1 VVRRFYAVEVAYEG
15 GRFRGFQRQPG
26 LPTVQAALED
36 ALAVAGVHAPLA
48 VAART
53 DAGVHALAQV
63 VSFATRTDLEPV
75 ALRTA
80 LNAALPEGIVAL
92 AVRRAA
98 GAFHARNDALSR
110 TYVYL
115 VGAPAPAGLEACAW
129 SLPDERGFP
138 ELREPRIDVAVLRA
152 CLEGAVGTHDFRS
165 FARPGEQRGTVRT
178 VMRVDVL
185 SAEWAPLHAIVIEG
199 RGFLR
204 AMVRNLVGTAVAAS
218 VGRAPPDAI
227 RALLAAG
234 EPPPQPRVPL
244 PGPASRG
251 EGGPGTGA
259 GRRSSGDRRY
269 RGVRAPGWGLTLA
282 RVTYPPGRLE
292 EAEAEAR

>member
-1 VVRRFYAVEVAYEG
+1 MVNLARVVRRFYAVEVAYEG

-36 ALAVAGVHAPLA
+36 ALATAGVRAPLA

-63 VSFATRTDLEPV
+63 VSFATRADLDPE
-75 ALRTA
+75 ALRRD

-98 GAFHARNDALSR
+98 GTFHARNDALSR

-115 VGAPAPAGLEACAW
+115 VGAPAPPGLEAYAW
-129 SLPDERGFP
+129 SLPDARAFP
-138 ELREPRIDVAVLRA
+138 ELASPRIDPGVLRA
-152 CLEGAVGTHDFRS
+152 CLAGAVGTHDFRS

-178 VMRVDVL
+178 VTRVDVV
-185 SAEWAPLHAIVIEG
+185 SAGWAPLHALVVEG

-218 VGRAPPDAI
+218 VGRAPPDAVT
-227 RALLAAG
+227 ALLAAG
-234 EPPPQPRVPL
+234 TPPPEPR
-244 PGPASRG
+244 S
-251 EGGPGTGA
+251 A
-259 GRRSSGDRRY
+259 GRWSSGGKRY
-269 RGVRAPGWGLTLA
+269 RGVRAPGWGLTLV
-282 RVTYPPGRLE
+282 RVAYPPGRLE
-292 EAEAEAR
+292 GAEAAAR